1 MARAD
6 FDGGLRAWKVASRP
20 TGASAAEAVRAALAL
35 GGKAQNTAWVLSEEL
50 WTQKVPLSSAQVA
63 GLSPEQ
69 LGRALSFEVEPFS
82 GIPAGESIIGFHNTG
97 DGSFDVVEMSRID
110 RDAIQRA
117 VESTGAKLAGITH
130 PGHAPQDEETLRT
143 WLLDLLPRLQAGSLP
158 LITPPAP
165 APSPNRFLITG
176 IALGAA
182 ALLILFGSAGWTAMQ
197 RKDLERR
204 NSELAAASGIR
215 ARRVMI
221 FLWAVAGAFCGLG
234 GALLGI
240 KAVVLPELGWELL
253 MPMFAGVI
261 LGGIGSPVGA
271 VLGIVTFSIAQE
283 VASLFVGPAYKV
295 VLAFLILLCVLLLR
309 PQGMFGRPIAAR

>member
-1 MARAD
+1 MDWISIANAVINGVVIGMLLALPALAITLVFGIARFPNAATGD
-6 FDGGLRAWKVASRP
+6 YMTLGAYTTIASQMFLGGSIVTAVLGAMTMTAAVSLLMYFWVFRALAERSHVARLIASIGVAFAVRSTITFFAGQDQYVVDLPLVRAWNFGGIRILPTDLYIVGAALIALLLVFCVMYLTP
-20 TGASAAEAVRAALAL
+20 TGRRMRAIAD
-35 GGKAQNTAWVLSEEL
+35 
-50 WTQKVPLSSAQVA
+50 
-63 GLSPEQ
+63 SP
-69 LGRALSFEVEPFS
+69 
-82 GIPAGESIIGFHNTG
+82 
-97 DGSFDVVEMSRID
+97 
-110 RDAIQRA
+110 
-117 VESTGAKLAGITH
+117 
-130 PGHAPQDEETLRT
+130 
-143 WLLDLLPRLQAGSLP
+143 
-158 LITPPAP
+158 
-165 APSPNRFLITG
+165 
-176 IALGAA
+176 
-182 ALLILFGSAGWTAMQ
+182 
-197 RKDLERR
+197 
-204 NSELAAASGIR
+204 ELAAASGIR

-295 VLAFLILLCVLLLR
+295 VLAFLILLCVLLWR